1 MVPSLISFF
10 CFSLF
15 VLIYNYIFK
24 SYGANF
30 MFFFRGDGT
39 PFDLFRPYVPLPVY
53 QLIVFTLYML
63 YMVLFYLVY
72 MGIKKKIQSKK

>member
-1 MVPSLISFF
+1 
-10 CFSLF
+10 
-15 VLIYNYIFK
+15 
-24 SYGANF
+24 